1 MQPTRKNI
9 RLQTY
14 DYRSNGSYFV
24 TLATYRRKAYFS
36 ETFKPLRDI
45 IVGELKALPHNYPY
59 CTVLEYIIMPDHI
72 HFIIQMEGSDAIE
85 KRCTLSQIVQAFKSK
100 TTKSFHVLPD
110 NEEVD
115 HSLWQKGY
123 YERVL
128 RSEKE
133 LYNVRRYI
141 RENPEKLN
149 WLQEEWKKNGKNKQ
163 IDRA

>member
-1 MQPTRKNI
+1 MHPTRKNT

-14 DYRSNGSYFV
+14 DYRSNGAYFV
-24 TLATYRRKAYFS
+24 TLATYRRKLYFS
-36 ETFKPLRDI
+36 ETSKPLRDI
-45 IVGELKALPHNYPY
+45 IVGELKALPHDYPY

-100 TTKSFHVLPD
+100 TTKGFHTLAS
-110 NEEVD
+110 NGEAD

-128 RSEKE
+128 RSEEE
-133 LYNVRRYI
+133 LFNVRRYI
-141 RENPEKLN
+141 RENPEKLK
-149 WLQEEWKKNGKNKQ
+149 WLQEEWKRNKR